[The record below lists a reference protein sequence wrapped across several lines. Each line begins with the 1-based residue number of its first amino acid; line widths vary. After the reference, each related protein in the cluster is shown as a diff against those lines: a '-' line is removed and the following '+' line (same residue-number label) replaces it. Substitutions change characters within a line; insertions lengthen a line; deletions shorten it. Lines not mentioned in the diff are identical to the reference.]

1 MRLDHLPESSSSESP
16 DTRERRGAGRR
27 PQGASGSRGAAAE
40 RGPRAGSWRGLR
52 RGTRRQGGMTPN
64 ASCWAARSW
73 TGETY
78 LVQRPRGRGAGA
90 EGGRV
95 RPAGGFG
102 HRLAPAAPTGRPRPR
117 PPAGRGE
124 HRDSQGPPSTPR
136 PTPPYAGRTGCSAAR
151 GHPAPAPAP
160 SRRGA
165 SCRPDSREPELRPER
180 CWGARGAR

>member
-16 DTRERRGAGRR
+16 DTRERRRAGRR
-27 PQGASGSRGAAAE
+27 PQGASESRGAAAE
-40 RGPRAGSWRGLR
+40 RGPRAGPWRGLR

-102 HRLAPAAPTGRPRPR
+102 SRRPDRPASSPPPSRPRRAPRLAGAPLDSATHTSVRGAHRLLRGPR
-117 PPAGRGE
+117 
-124 HRDSQGPPSTPR
+124 TPR
-136 PTPPYAGRTGCSAAR
+136 PGPRPFPPRRQPCLLPGSGWRT
-151 GHPAPAPAP
+151 
-160 SRRGA
+160 
-165 SCRPDSREPELRPER
+165 RPRQLPPGLPRT
-180 CWGARGAR
+180 